1 MESHCIYRCAELAR
15 IMLRVASKLR
25 SNYFGIS
32 HTFLIIRDCS
42 RIMRKDHL
50 ISTSSVTIKNN
61 YFLWTLDPSFSLSCG
76 THFTRSLIIFALK
89 GVPWQWKIRRREQ
102 WNDDL
107 IFVRPVWMCFVHWH
121 VSIFNLQKSNDVF
134 RKRIHAE
141 RCTPDVWSWL
151 RISSSFNSVII
162 FSSNLMMWWF
172 KKVYRS
178 WNFRKLFHTIFD
190 TI

>member
-1 MESHCIYRCAELAR
+1 MCGACTYHAACRVETEVKLFWDVSDFLNYSWLLTYYDKGSFDKYKQFSIKIY
-15 IMLRVASKLR
+15 
-25 SNYFGIS
+25 
-32 HTFLIIRDCS
+32 
-42 RIMRKDHL
+42 
-50 ISTSSVTIKNN
+50 
-61 YFLWTLDPSFSLSCG
+61 YFLWTLDPSYTLSCG

-102 WNDDL
+102 WNDDF

-121 VSIFNLQKSNDVF
+121 ESIFNLQKSNDVF